1 MFVEMPKA
9 NVGGVDNTSDY
20 MDFDITIPANT
31 KLNLSFPTEKRAK
44 RIIGN
49 LYNMSTTSNTYG
61 IDAYDGDTKT
71 KRLWMFGTLSTQLNV
86 EFTDTSINL
95 VQASGTTWSAN
106 NYKFLGVIFY

>member
-49 LYNMSTTSNTYG
+49 LYNMSATGNSYS
-61 IDAYDGDTKT
+61 IDASDGNTKT
-71 KRLWMFGTLSTQLNV
+71 TRLWLLASLSTQLNV

-106 NYKFLGVIFY
+106 NYKFLGIIFY